1 MSDDIDTEIES
12 TDYRRKGGAKQR
24 TWADVFVSSTYVASG
39 LLFLVFIAIFTY
51 FYFGNIPDW
60 FWISIIGSFLFIPF
74 LNERAK
80 DGAEL
85 FIITNEP
92 FKLTEYR
99 IGKNVGL
106 EIDGIGTRFQSES
119 GVSRIILQNLDK
131 ETMKAKGSAFGSMT
145 PIDQVRD
152 LTTLQKLTDML
163 EKTLKESRISAQTVG
178 VEVEKKSIEIVDW
191 ALKTIYGSIIPSEI
205 SESFG
210 VESYS
215 NELDVELDTDG
226 ILEEL

>member
-1 MSDDIDTEIES
+1 MDTETES
-12 TDYRRKGGAKQR
+12 FEYKSSSMAKRR
-24 TWADVFVSSTYVASG
+24 TWADVFVSTTYITAG
-39 LLFLVFIAIFTY
+39 LIFLVILGIGSY
-51 FYFGNIPDW
+51 FVLGSIPGW
-60 FWISIIGSFLFIPF
+60 FWISILGSFLFIPF

-85 FIITNEP
+85 FLITDAP

-119 GVSRIILQNLDK
+119 GVSRIILTDLDK
-131 ETMKAKGSAFGSMT
+131 ENMIAKGSAFGGLT
-145 PIDQVRD
+145 PIDQIRD
-152 LTTLQKLTDML
+152 LTTLDKLTEML

-178 VEVEKKSIEIVDW
+178 IEVEKQSIEIVDW
-191 ALKTIYGSIIPSEI
+191 ALRTIYGSIIPTEI

-210 VESYS
+210 LETEEK
-215 NELDVELDTDG
+215 ELDVDLETDS
-226 ILEEL
+226 IIEDLE

>member
-1 MSDDIDTEIES
+1 MSDETELES
-12 TDYRRKGGAKQR
+12 LDYRRKGGAKQR
-24 TWADVFVSSTYVASG
+24 TWADVFVSSTYVGSG
-39 LLFLVFIAIFTY
+39 LLFLICIAVFTY
-51 FYFGNIPDW
+51 FYLGTIPDW
-60 FWISIIGSFLFIPF
+60 FWISIIGSLIFIPF

-106 EIDGIGTRFQSES
+106 EIEGIGTRFQSES

-131 ETMKAKGSAFGSMT
+131 ETMKAKGSAFGSLT

-163 EKTLKESRISAQTVG
+163 EKTLKESRISAQTIG
-178 VEVEKKSIEIVDW
+178 IEVEKQSIEIVDW
-191 ALKTIYGSIIPSEI
+191 ALKTIYGSIIPTEI

-210 VESYS
+210 IDEKDG
-215 NELDVELDTDG
+215 ELDVELATDS
-226 ILEEL
+226 ILEDL